1 MTSTNKYLNNN
12 NNNNFQMTLQQNF
25 NSNNKN
31 NNVITLNH
39 FIFKDLS
46 LFLANNSTFNEILEY
61 ALLSKQS
68 FEIFRNILS
77 YNGNICCIVFPFSS
91 LKDYANNGFFNSQK
105 NNPSTYKFKLIQ
117 NKETQYLSLS
127 ISNQQ
132 QQKKSMDRIK
142 SYLKLVFPNLK
153 KVNIANKVKTR
164 FHLNKYDNDDD
175 DDNNGVVG
183 GGGALHQ
190 ENELFEFFD
199 DTYNSYYSY
208 ERVCI
213 YWDIYRLPCSFH
225 KEIKESVSD
234 LGRIMFYPFSF
245 QGVEKLR
252 PRKVYLNSYLKHS
265 IHLYN
270 VDSILNY
277 STIRSIKFGHTPSTP
292 SFIKKALSLP
302 NIKSLSLELMSQ
314 DGNDLQEIDGDFVY
328 NVFKDAALD
337 ENSTLR
343 RLRFKSIHQSSEKGT
358 HNDLEINK
366 RDLMLFFTLLKSNC
380 TLDTLGLEFF
390 NIKYC
395 KQLEPLLELPNIT
408 TLYIHPNNIIPTLV
422 HCLDNQ
428 NIQQLKFK
436 IDFDFDLD
444 FDSDLHSN
452 EVLTG
457 FFRVNNTLKKIVVTK
472 SSSSVKPKNF
482 LKLLKK
488 LIKDSKTSCKLI
500 IKKVDLKL
508 NYN

>member
-12 NNNNFQMTLQQNF
+12 NNNFQMTLPQ
-25 NSNNKN
+25 NSNNNIN
-31 NNVITLNH
+31 NNIITLNH

-46 LFLANNSTFNEILEY
+46 LFLANKSTFNEILEY
-61 ALLSKQS
+61 ALLSKKS

-77 YNGNICCIVFPFSS
+77 YNGNICSIVFPFSS
-91 LKDYANNGFFNSQK
+91 LKDYAFNNFYDLRK

-127 ISNQQ
+127 ITNKQ
-132 QQKKSMDRIK
+132 QQKKQMNKIK

-153 KVNIANKVKTR
+153 KVNIANKVKTH
-164 FHLNKYDNDDD
+164 FHLNKFDNDDD
-175 DDNNGVVG
+175 DDDVVG
-183 GGGALHQ
+183 GGALYQ
-190 ENELFEFFD
+190 ENEFEFFD
-199 DTYNSYYSY
+199 DTYNGFFSY
-208 ERVCI
+208 ERVSI
-213 YWDIYRLPCSFH
+213 DWDIYRLPYSNNN
-225 KEIKESVSD
+225 EIKEAVSD
-234 LGRIMFYPFSF
+234 LRGNMFYPFSF

-252 PRKVYLNSYLKHS
+252 PRKVYLSSYPKHC

-277 STIRSIKFGHTPSTP
+277 STIRSIKFQNTPSTP

-302 NIKSLSLELMSQ
+302 NVKSLSLKLMSQ

-343 RLRFKSIHQSSEKGT
+343 RLLFKSIYQSSEKGN

-366 RDLMLFFTLLKSNC
+366 RNLMLFFTLLKSNC

-395 KQLEPLLELPNIT
+395 KQLDPLLEIPNIT

-428 NIQQLKFK
+428 NIQQLKFQ
-436 IDFDFDLD
+436 IDDFDLD

-457 FFRVNNTLKKIVVTK
+457 FFKVNNTLNKIVVTK
-472 SSSSVKPKNF
+472 SSSSSSVKSKQF

-488 LIKDSKTSCKLI
+488 LIKNSKTSCKLI
-500 IKKVDLKL
+500 IKKVDLK
-508 NYN
+508 